1 VNQPKK
7 SLGQHWLEDKASLDA
22 VIDIANVNK
31 QDTVLEIGPGLGSLS
46 RRLVKRANRVLA
58 VEIDSNLAKQ
68 LRKQITAKNFEVIN
82 EDITKFDLNK
92 LPAGFKVVAN
102 IPYYLTGKILRL
114 LLETDNK
121 PTQIGILLQKDV
133 AERLSAEPGHLS
145 ILALSVQ
152 FYAEV
157 SLGPIV
163 KADLFI
169 PQPKV
174 DSQIVGLKL
183 RPKPLFVVDEAKFFH
198 LIKAGFSARRKKL
211 KSALYGGLRL
221 PKEDIVEHIRAAK
234 LDLNSRAQEL
244 SLDDWYCLYN
254 QLYK

>member
-1 VNQPKK
+1 MNQPKK
-7 SLGQHWLEDKASLDA
+7 SLGQHWLDDKASLDA

-46 RRLVKRANRVLA
+46 RRLVERAGRVLA
-58 VEIDSNLAKQ
+58 VEIDSDLAKQ
-68 LRKQITAKNFEVIN
+68 LRKQITAKNFEVTN
-82 EDITKFDLNK
+82 EDISKFDLNK
-92 LPAGFKVVAN
+92 LPAGYKVVAN

-114 LLETDNK
+114 LLESDNK

-133 AERLSAEPGHLS
+133 AKRLSAGPGHLS

-152 FYAEV
+152 FYSKV

-169 PQPKV
+169 PPPKV

-183 RPKPLFVVDEAKFFH
+183 RPKPLFLVDETKFFN

-211 KSALYGGLRL
+211 KSALAGGLRL

-244 SLDDWYCLYN
+244 SLEDWYCLYN